1 MVDRQGICEQEDWAP
16 KELRG
21 DVGSAK
27 LARHEANMCRAP
39 LCSSMLSQDYLRS
52 VREWKDGGVGGQ
64 ERQWCEI
71 VWALRQPEEMEVGFC
86 GDMGDPV

>member
-1 MVDRQGICEQEDWAP
+1 
-16 KELRG
+16 
-21 DVGSAK
+21 
-27 LARHEANMCRAP
+27 MCRAP

-52 VREWKDGGVGGQ
+52 VREWKDGVGGQ